1 MRIAAAMPRRGAAIV
16 RGEADPEAANPQ
28 ALLIM
33 ADSVEASLL
42 SFLNACVGAAFNLNR
57 AEAASVV
64 SIVFAGETVGAL
76 VAGPLSDK
84 TGRKGISLASAFGVA
99 VFGFGSAFAQSYAA
113 FVTLRL
119 LVGVFIGTFAVPFD
133 LLAEQLPASIRGRA
147 LMWVQVGW
155 SIGAMYCCAAAWVT
169 LPIWSWR
176 SLTLACAIPPMIIF
190 LALVY
195 FLDESPRWFLE
206 VGRRKDAAE
215 VFRRIA
221 VKNGRG
227 DDPKVMEAIAEI
239 ERDDDDVAKE
249 ESSLQLFHDAWTQ
262 YKALWDA
269 KRRCTTAAVWAVWFG
284 FGLAYYGVTLLV
296 TRIYD
301 YADDDD
307 DFKCKFRYWQIF
319 VVFSAEFVGTVALV
333 PFIDSVGRVRSA
345 FATYALTAI
354 CLVPVALG
362 ATANAVATQRF
373 VFGCLYVA
381 LGSITAASSI
391 TWVHI
396 TELYPTEVRSTG
408 HTAAFVVARV
418 GAFLSGYVVDN
429 GASILEA
436 TFVLILSTAV
446 CAIGTATLEETRGKR
461 LE

>member
-333 PFIDSVGRVRSA
+333 PFIDSVGRVRSR
-345 FATYALTAI
+345 ATRVKAASAYMGRGHPTKPRFGRRAGPERVCDVRADRDLPRARRARRHRERRRDAALRVR
-354 CLVPVALG
+354 LPVRRARVDYRGVVHHLG
-362 ATANAVATQRF
+362 APAERNRALWP
-373 VFGCLYVA
+373 CL
-381 LGSITAASSI
+381 L
-391 TWVHI
+391 
-396 TELYPTEVRSTG
+396 
-408 HTAAFVVARV
+408 
-418 GAFLSGYVVDN
+418 
-429 GASILEA
+429 
-436 TFVLILSTAV
+436 
-446 CAIGTATLEETRGKR
+446 
-461 LE
+461 

>member
-333 PFIDSVGRVRSA
+333 PFIDSVGRVRSR
-345 FATYALTAI
+345 ATRVKAASAYMGRGRPTKPRFGRRAGPERVCDVRADRDLPRARRARRHRERRRDAALRVR
-354 CLVPVALG
+354 LPVRRARVDYRGVVHHLG
-362 ATANAVATQRF
+362 APAERNRALWP
-373 VFGCLYVA
+373 CL
-381 LGSITAASSI
+381 L
-391 TWVHI
+391 
-396 TELYPTEVRSTG
+396 
-408 HTAAFVVARV
+408 
-418 GAFLSGYVVDN
+418 
-429 GASILEA
+429 
-436 TFVLILSTAV
+436 
-446 CAIGTATLEETRGKR
+446 
-461 LE
+461 